1 MIFTA
6 RFANGLTV
14 VRLVTKITIVSGYL
28 LYFAPVAAATFSQ
41 LLVLVMDFLATLGQM
56 GVLFVVVIIGFVC
69 SKLNIMNDAFNRSL
83 SVLIINVTAPCI
95 ILSSV
100 MGDTLPERSEIVPVF
115 LLGTATLF
123 MLLIFGYIGA
133 KLLRTGDMEGIYRF
147 MFAFGYI

>member
-115 LLGTATLF
+115 LLGT
-123 MLLIFGYIGA
+123 
-133 KLLRTGDMEGIYRF
+133 
-147 MFAFGYI
+147 